1 VRLVPRKGA
10 TKRQGTER
18 SRSAARARK
27 TKHSAGFYRESA
39 ASVGSALDRSLKGYS
54 TPRLTLQASLAA
66 STRQMP
72 STVGVFGS
80 CVSMREE
87 PVGSKS
93 MCHDSRH
100 QEAVQPR
107 AYRRFR
113 IAFCP
118 GDPALVITA
127 LPIATCPHYGVT
139 GRVIGFTLIVN
150 VPVGQCTTNL
160 FPSLATP
167 SEESSPLVTQM
178 SAR

>member
-1 VRLVPRKGA
+1 
-10 TKRQGTER
+10 
-18 SRSAARARK
+18 
-27 TKHSAGFYRESA
+27 
-39 ASVGSALDRSLKGYS
+39 
-54 TPRLTLQASLAA
+54 
-66 STRQMP
+66 
-72 STVGVFGS
+72 
-80 CVSMREE
+80 MREE
-87 PVGSKS
+87 TVGSKS
-93 MCHDSRH
+93 MCPDSRH
-100 QEAVQPR
+100 QEAVKPR

-150 VPVGQCTTNL
+150 VPVGRCTTNL